1 MNGAA
6 VNRQQEQPLH
16 PQNNDSSSLHS
27 PGYLLQTNYHCQ
39 EKNPQHQYSK
49 EMNYKLLPDNFSV
62 DGSSKHSQYI
72 DSYCSEPR
80 NRLSNSGDIL
90 DCRINPTRIIV
101 REPMELPVPEFEIDE
116 NSVGV
121 FTYKK
126 NTSSSVQDST
136 DLDLDTRIN
145 LLIKSKALSGM
156 HPIFSDLNESED
168 SSTDSEEFYSD
179 SSKRKP
185 MKNFEVLL
193 PEKRLHQESF
203 DDPEKPLSRPP
214 SPFLSRATYLFWF
227 NKAIELKQ
235 QAKAQEQALLEKATK
250 MLGQGNLSNSAKVSK
265 TSCSKQDS
273 NLLKSL
279 LSEVGREL
287 KESIKQDF
295 IKTIIENTVLNSLE
309 DWWAKE
315 RNLEENNFSKDF
327 SMVSST
333 TNDSLQSKDGKE
345 TDEYTKLQ
353 ANTDNKICQG
363 QKSTSPKVLFPS
375 SENKNQNAKEKL
387 NTLENQVTSII
398 EFNKT
403 LVKEPDKDV
412 LKGLTAENGSVIYR
426 ENDYVETKNLNT
438 NHAVDSSSFRVK
450 ESDLDVVEGLTA
462 EHGSVICKE
471 NDNLGTESSNE
482 NCTVDSST
490 FRESS
495 PINLGEIERN
505 NSLNDRDDTLDIRNT
520 YASENEILKDKFYEH
535 LRQDE
540 KDELNVQVIT
550 EESNNSQH
558 SPVIRNLPVHGKLV
572 VESLIE
578 NILVKMEGA
587 ESSENSVI
595 KTVKSFD
602 KLDNLEENRFNSKG
616 SSLEKNNKEE
626 SCLQNLINNK
636 ENNTEINKED
646 NQ

>member
-39 EKNPQHQYSK
+39 EKNPRHQYSK

-90 DCRINPTRIIV
+90 DCRLNPTRIIV

-121 FTYKK
+121 FTYKM

-185 MKNFEVLL
+185 MKNCEVLL

-250 MLGQGNLSNSAKVSK
+250 MLGRGNLSNSAKVSK

-375 SENKNQNAKEKL
+375 SENKNQNAKEKF

-398 EFNKT
+398 DFNKT

-412 LKGLTAENGSVIYR
+412 LKGLTTENGSVIYR

-505 NSLNDRDDTLDIRNT
+505 NSSNDRDDTLDIRNT
-520 YASENEILKDKFYEH
+520 YASENEILIDKFYEH
-535 LRQDE
+535 QQDE

-550 EESNNSQH
+550 EESNNSH
-558 SPVIRNLPVHGKLV
+558 SPVIRDLPVHGKLV

-602 KLDNLEENRFNSKG
+602 KLDNLEENRFHSKG

>member
-353 ANTDNKICQG
+353 ANTDNKISQG

-375 SENKNQNAKEKL
+375 SENKNQNAKEKF

-398 EFNKT
+398 DFNKT

-450 ESDLDVVEGLTA
+450 ESDLDVVEGLNA

-505 NSLNDRDDTLDIRNT
+505 NSSNDQDDTLDIRNT
-520 YASENEILKDKFYEH
+520 YASENEILIDKFYEH
-535 LRQDE
+535 QQDE

-550 EESNNSQH
+550 KESNNSH
-558 SPVIRNLPVHGKLV
+558 SPVIRDLPVHGKLV

-595 KTVKSFD
+595 KTVKSFG
-602 KLDNLEENRFNSKG
+602 KLDNLEENRFHSKG

-636 ENNTEINKED
+636 GNYTEINKED